1 MAQIDIIPTLE
12 IPPIKID
19 MERLYNIALDS
30 AHKAAEK
37 EIYEFY
43 MSYGSPFR
51 KMIKEA
57 LEKTIPN
64 GNFEI
69 PNLLEKTQDALVAE
83 FEKNANKSIVE
94 CCANQLKECLTKL
107 PVEQDGSIKLSKVF
121 KIMSKDYEYNDDII
135 TMEAKKDCCYTWYDV
150 TVKITSD
157 GTTKELY
164 RFTLHANDYSKEHQ
178 DKYVVLSIKNE
189 ESYADAKME
198 IDGLKVSVPVF
209 KNLAHSSVMMTIAKL
224 VMFKIPVEIDDT
236 YFTNEGDKEDDY

>member
-1 MAQIDIIPTLE
+1 MTEINATPAIE
-12 IPPIKID
+12 IPAIKID
-19 MERLYNIALDS
+19 MERLYKVAVEA
-30 AHKAAEK
+30 AHKAAER
-37 EIYEFY
+37 EIVDFY
-43 MSYGSPFR
+43 DGYGSPFR
-51 KMIKEA
+51 KKVKEA
-57 LEKTIPN
+57 LEKTIPD
-64 GNFEI
+64 GNFDI
-69 PNLLEKTQDALVAE
+69 PNLLEQTQNALVAE

-121 KIMSKDYEYNDDII
+121 RIMSRDSKYNDDII
-135 TMEAKKDCCYTWYDV
+135 TMEAKKDSCYTWYNV

-157 GTTKELY
+157 GTTKESH
-164 RFTLHANDYSKEHQ
+164 RFTLHANDYSEEHQ

-198 IDGLKVSVPVF
+198 IDGREVSIPVF

-236 YFTNEGDKEDDY
+236 YFTNEYED

>member
-12 IPPIKID
+12 IPPVKID

-51 KMIKEA
+51 KKIKEA
-57 LEKTIPN
+57 LEKTIPD

-121 KIMSKDYEYNDDII
+121 KIMSKDSEYNDDII
-135 TMEAKKDCCYTWYDV
+135 TMEAEKDCRYTWYNV
-150 TVKITSD
+150 KVKITSD
-157 GTTKELY
+157 GTTKESY

-178 DKYVVLSIKNE
+178 DKYTVLSIRENDHY
-189 ESYADAKME
+189 SDAKMNIGE
-198 IDGLKVSVPVF
+198 LEVRMPVF
-209 KNLAHSSVMMTIAKL
+209 RNLVNDHILMTIAKL

-236 YFTNEGDKEDDY
+236 YFTNEGEEE